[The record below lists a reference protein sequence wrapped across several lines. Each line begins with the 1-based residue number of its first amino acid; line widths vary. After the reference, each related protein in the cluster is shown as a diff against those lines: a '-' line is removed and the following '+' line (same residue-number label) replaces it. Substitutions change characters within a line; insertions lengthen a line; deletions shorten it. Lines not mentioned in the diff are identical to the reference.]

1 MLYMSAGHDDA
12 DDDDL
17 VLKYNHR
24 CRCDDDDDVFDNDL
38 CTVCSL
44 YVVKTTECLS
54 LLRISPS
61 HDDFSV

>member
-38 CTVCSL
+38 CTAEYNSFPDYPL
-44 YVVKTTECLS
+44 STTAT
-54 LLRISPS
+54 
-61 HDDFSV
+61 SVQAA